1 MSLRCDF
8 FSEHRFYSSHLF
20 AASFYLIPI
29 CVNVNIA
36 CKRMSWYVNGNSS
49 DKNSLS
55 PFLIP
60 QKTVSGLF
68 YRIRII
74 FDRSHLLVISD
85 CGKGVGFNFRLL
97 NLFYTIRLIITG
109 KQINRNVA

>member
-85 CGKGVGFNFRLL
+85 RRKGVGFSFRLL